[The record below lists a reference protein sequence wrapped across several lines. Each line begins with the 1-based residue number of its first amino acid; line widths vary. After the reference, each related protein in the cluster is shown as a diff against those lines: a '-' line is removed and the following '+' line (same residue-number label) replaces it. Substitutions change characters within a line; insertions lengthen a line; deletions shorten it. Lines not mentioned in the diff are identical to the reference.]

1 MEIADARRLY
11 QQLAADLKER
21 IEQGVYLVGDK
32 LPAERFIADEK
43 SVSRT
48 VVREAI
54 IMLEVEGYVEVR
66 KGSGIHVISN
76 QPKHH
81 QAPDENLEF
90 ANYGPFELLQARQLI
105 ESNIAEFAATQVTKQ
120 DIMRLMEIQEHARQ
134 EDRFRDSEWDLK
146 FHVQVAQATQNSAL
160 ATIVEKMWSQ
170 RLHNPY
176 WRKLHEHIDERSIES
191 WCEEHDL
198 ILKALIRRDPHAAKL
213 AMWQHLE
220 NTKQMLFRATSDD
233 FEFNVDRYLY
243 SENPVVHL
251 DPPLMNSK

>member
-1 MEIADARRLY
+1 VPDC
-11 QQLAADLKER
+11 
-21 IEQGVYLVGDK
+21 
-32 LPAERFIADEK
+32 
-43 SVSRT
+43 
-48 VVREAI
+48 
-54 IMLEVEGYVEVR
+54 
-66 KGSGIHVISN
+66 GS
-76 QPKHH
+76 
-81 QAPDENLEF
+81 EF
-90 ANYGPFELLQARQLI
+90 GTAGPFELLQARQLI

-146 FHVQVAQATQNSAL
+146 FHVQVAQATQNNAL

-176 WRKLHEHIDERSIES
+176 WRKLHEHIDEKSIES

-220 NTKQMLFRATSDD
+220 NVKQRLL
-233 FEFNVDRYLY
+233 EFSNVDDIDFDGYLFD
-243 SENPVVHL
+243 SWPL
-251 DPPLMNSK
+251 DKVNA